1 MDEKHNGMQYSSGMV
16 GLRERKKQR
25 TRRAL
30 IEAALRLFDEKGF
43 EETTLAEIAAEADV
57 STRTFFSY
65 FASKEDVVF
74 YDMDERMDLALSLLA
89 GREPEDSPADLLI
102 KIINDS
108 LYWSATQGELTF
120 EDAELRLRLI
130 LTEPT
135 LQARALLR
143 LFDSQLRLARALHEA
158 FADRLTLIESAA
170 AVGALVGSVKL
181 AVMANMEHDRSLEQI
196 WSTARRAAEVTLSG
210 LRSLS

>member
-1 MDEKHNGMQYSSGMV
+1 MA

-30 IEAALRLFDEKGF
+30 IESALQLFDEKGY
-43 EETTLAEIAAEADV
+43 EETTLAEIAAGADV

-74 YDMDERMDLALSLLA
+74 YDTAERMELAKAMLA
-89 GREPEDSPADLLI
+89 RPEPGMSPADLLS
-102 KIINDS
+102 S
-108 LYWSATQGELTF
+108 LIDNSLAWSSAQEELTF

-135 LQARALLR
+135 LQARALTV
-143 LFDSQLRLARALHEA
+143 LFGTQLGLARTLHETYA
-158 FADRLTLIESAA
+158 GELSMIEAAA
-170 AVGALVGSVKL
+170 AVGALFGSVKL
-181 AVMANMEHDRSLEQI
+181 AVIANLEHNRSLEEI
-196 WSTARRAAEVTLSG
+196 WDTARRAADVALAG
-210 LRSLS
+210 MRSLG

>member
-1 MDEKHNGMQYSSGMV
+1 MV

-30 IEAALRLFDEKGF
+30 IESALQLFDEKGF
-43 EETTLAEIAAEADV
+43 EKTTLAEIAAGADV

-74 YDMDERMDLALSLLA
+74 YDTDERMELAKSMLA
-89 GREPEDSPADLLI
+89 RGEPGKSPADLLAGLI
-102 KIINDS
+102 DNS
-108 LYWSATQGELTF
+108 LAWLSAQEELTF

-135 LQARALLR
+135 LQARALTV
-143 LFDSQLRLARALHEA
+143 LFDTQLRLAQTLHETY
-158 FADRLTLIESAA
+158 ADELSLIEAAA
-170 AVGALVGSVKL
+170 AVGALFGSVKL
-181 AVMANMEHDRSLEQI
+181 AVIANLENNRSLEEI
-196 WSTARRAAEVTLSG
+196 WDTVRRAADIALAG
-210 LRSLS
+210 MRSLG

>member
-1 MDEKHNGMQYSSGMV
+1 MV

-30 IEAALRLFDEKGF
+30 IEGALRLFDEKGF

-74 YDMDERMDLALSLLA
+74 YDVDERMELVLSLLA
-89 GREPEDSPADLLI
+89 GKEPGMSPGDLLL
-102 KIINDS
+102 KIIDTS
-108 LYWSATQGELTF
+108 LEQLASQEVLTF
-120 EDAELRLRLI
+120 ENTELRVRLI

-135 LQARALLR
+135 LQARALQR
-143 LFDSQLRLARALHEA
+143 LFDSQLRLAHGLHEA
-158 FADRLTLIESAA
+158 YAGRLTLTDSAA
-170 AVGALVGSVKL
+170 AVGALVGAVKL
-181 AVMANMEHDRSLEQI
+181 AVMAGIEHEHSLDEL
-196 WSTARRAAEVTLSG
+196 WNTARRAAQVALSG
-210 LRSLS
+210 LRSLG